1 MGIAARPSREQA
13 ETTEPVS
20 ERAEHAHVER
30 VDVVIFVLVGV
41 AATISWAGVV
51 PRVHGIDLLA
61 VAAVLGGG
69 YPVFREALEN
79 LIARRMTMEL
89 SMTIALVAAL
99 AIREFTTALF
109 ILFFVLGA
117 EILEQLTVYRGRRA
131 IEDLLALLPKRA
143 LVRRDGQV
151 QELAIGDVRAG
162 DIVVIRPAA
171 EIPVDGVV
179 VTGRSTVDQSS
190 ITGESQP
197 VDKLAG
203 APVFAGTTNHSGLL
217 EVRTQKLGRDTVFG
231 KIIEAV
237 EHAEHSRAP
246 IQKLADRLAGWLV
259 YFALASAL
267 LTFGITHNIRS
278 TIAVVIVAGACGI
291 AAGTPLA
298 VLGAIGR
305 SAQGGAIVK
314 GGRHMEALGTVD
326 TVVLDKTGTLTFG
339 EPYVVAVVP
348 CPGVNGDEVLRLAA
362 IAERPSEHPLAKAI
376 LKEAARLKVPVSEPE
391 AFEYLPG
398 KGIRA
403 LWQGGEILVGN
414 AALLDGIGD
423 LEAQL
428 GTPGEDGA
436 DIWVAYQGKLVG
448 ALRTNDILRP
458 EALEAVARIH
468 AMGMDTILLTGDRRP
483 IGEAVARQL
492 GVQDF
497 AAELLPEQKLE
508 RVRALTGAGKR
519 VAMVGD
525 GINDAPALAEATVGV
540 AMGSGTDLARHTAG
554 VLLLGNNLVD
564 CAELLETARRCRRII
579 FFNFAGTLVV
589 DAIGVGLA
597 AVSILTPLLAA
608 VVHVSSEMA
617 FILNSAR
624 LVPAGGHTPRMH
636 VSPIPPTP
644 GTTGTDEH
652 DGHG

>member
-1 MGIAARPSREQA
+1 MGSATRPLLRQA
-13 ETTEPVS
+13 EINQPVS
-20 ERAEHAHVER
+20 ERREHAHVER

-41 AATISWAGVV
+41 AAAISWAGLV

-61 VAAVLGGG
+61 VTAVLGGG

-131 IEDLLALLPKRA
+131 IQDLLALLPKRA
-143 LVRRDGQV
+143 LVRRDGEV
-151 QELAIGDVRAG
+151 QEVAIGEVRAG
-162 DIVVIRPAA
+162 DIVLIRPAA

-179 VTGRSTVDQSS
+179 LTGRSTVDQSS
-190 ITGESQP
+190 ITGESKP
-197 VDKLAG
+197 VEKFA
-203 APVFAGTTNHSGLL
+203 ASPVFAGTTNHSGLL
-217 EVRTQKLGRDTVFG
+217 EVRAEKLGRDTVFG

-237 EHAEHSRAP
+237 ERAEHSRAP

-305 SAQGGAIVK
+305 SAQSGAIVK
-314 GGRHMEALGTVD
+314 GGRHMEALGTID

-339 EPYVVAVVP
+339 EPYVVAVLP
-348 CPGVNGDEVLRLAA
+348 CPGADGDDVLQLAA

-376 LKEAARLKVPVSEPE
+376 LKEAARLNVPVSEPE
-391 AFEYLPG
+391 TFEYLPG

-403 LWQGGEILVGN
+403 LWQGGEILVGS
-414 AALLDGIGD
+414 AALLDEIGD
-423 LEAQL
+423 LQVEL
-428 GTPGEDGA
+428 GTLGEDGA
-436 DIWVAYQGKLVG
+436 DIWVAYRGRLVG

-458 EALEAVARIH
+458 EALEAVSRIH
-468 AMGMDTILLTGDRRP
+468 AMGIETILLTGDRRP

-492 GVQDF
+492 GVRDF

-508 RVRALTGAGKR
+508 RVRALIAAGKR

-540 AMGSGTDLARHTAG
+540 AMGSGTDLARHTSG

-564 CAELLETARRCRRII
+564 CAELLNTARRCRRII

-589 DAIGVGLA
+589 DAIGVALA

-608 VVHVSSEMA
+608 IVHVSSEMT

-624 LVPAGGHTPRMH
+624 LVPAGGHSPRMH
-636 VSPIPPTP
+636 
-644 GTTGTDEH
+644 TDIDRSEI
-652 DGHG
+652 